1 MDLYQFAY
9 ELEGVL
15 AEIVQVDGLL
25 FVNSESLS
33 LAELRAKV
41 ASHKSTSD
49 AQNWMNIYLLDDF
62 ITEVVGDEW
71 ADDDPSVERI
81 VSVFTRA
88 WSYQIQVKYP
98 DAKFSIERVSDSEY
112 GDLGV
117 RLLGTVS

>member
-1 MDLYQFAY
+1 MDLYRFAY
-9 ELEGVL
+9 QLEGVV

-25 FVNSESLS
+25 FMNSESLS
-33 LAELRAKV
+33 LVELRAKV
-41 ASHKSTSD
+41 ASHKSATD
-49 AQNWMNIYLLDDF
+49 AQLWMNIYLFDDF
-62 ITEVVGDEW
+62 ITEAVGDEW
-71 ADDDPSVERI
+71 ADDDPSVEKI

-88 WSYQIQVKYP
+88 WSYQILVKYP

>member
-9 ELEGVL
+9 QLEGIV

-25 FVNSESLS
+25 FLNRKNLS
-33 LAELRAKV
+33 LADLRAKV
-41 ASHKSTSD
+41 ASHKSTTD
-49 AQNWMNIYLLDDF
+49 AQGWMNIYLFDDF
-62 ITEVVGDEW
+62 ITEAAGAEW
-71 ADDDPSVERI
+71 ADDDPSVETI
-81 VSVFTRA
+81 VSVFKRA

-98 DAKFSIERVSDSEY
+98 DAKFSIERISDSEY

>member
-9 ELEGVL
+9 QLEGIV

-25 FVNSESLS
+25 FLNRKNLS
-33 LAELRAKV
+33 LADLRAKV
-41 ASHKSTSD
+41 ASHKSTTD
-49 AQNWMNIYLLDDF
+49 AQGWMNIYLFDDF
-62 ITEVVGDEW
+62 ITEAAGAEW

-98 DAKFSIERVSDSEY
+98 DAKFSIERISDSEY

-117 RLLGTVS
+117 RLLGTVF